1 MEGGKYPDLSTV
13 CGKKKSRRK
22 KCFVPD
28 FMINIINKEMYDKN
42 KEKNQKNNIG
52 LVNNKFSIIRSIL
65 YE

>member
-1 MEGGKYPDLSTV
+1 MKQISQQEKEWLISKKILKMEGGKYPDLSTV

-42 KEKNQKNNIG
+42 KEKN
-52 LVNNKFSIIRSIL
+52 
-65 YE
+65 